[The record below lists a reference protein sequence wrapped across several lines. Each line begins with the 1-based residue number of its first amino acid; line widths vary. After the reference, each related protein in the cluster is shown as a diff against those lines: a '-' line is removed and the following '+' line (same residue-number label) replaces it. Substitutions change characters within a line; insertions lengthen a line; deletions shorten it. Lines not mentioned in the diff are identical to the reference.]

1 MVSTNAHNAQLNSL
15 RPTVVTH
22 NIPVK
27 VAPSGRWTSRKRAAL
42 YLQRYAS

>member
-1 MVSTNAHNAQLNSL
+1 MDVRS
-15 RPTVVTH
+15 

-42 YLQRYAS
+42 YLKRF